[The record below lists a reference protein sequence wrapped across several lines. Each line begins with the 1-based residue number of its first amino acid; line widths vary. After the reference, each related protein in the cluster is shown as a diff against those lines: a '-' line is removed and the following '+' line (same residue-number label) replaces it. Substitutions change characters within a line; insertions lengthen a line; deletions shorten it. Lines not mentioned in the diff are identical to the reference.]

1 MYTEINFKTKKA
13 FKEAF
18 KSGQIIKVYQPS
30 SILPSATRGI
40 VVIEAPH
47 HPEPHRW
54 YTSVEIENSI
64 VTRIIS

>member
-18 KSGQIIKVYQPS
+18 KSGQKIKVYQPG
-30 SILPSATRGI
+30 GI
-40 VVIEAPH
+40 FVGKTNGMVTIEAPH
-47 HPEPHRW
+47 FPEPHRW
-54 YTSVEIENSI
+54 YAAVEIEDSI